1 MANSL
6 SSLTAGV
13 GGVQI
18 SSVDTSGSLDIKSGT
33 TTIVSITS
41 AGAAVTGTLSSTSGA
56 LNGTLGATTPSTGV
70 FTDVNTPNTFGFKNR
85 IINGAMVIDQRN
97 AGASVTNTGSTLFYL
112 DRWNVL
118 GTSSAGQ
125 FSIQQVADAP
135 AGFVNSAKMTV
146 TTVDTSLAAS
156 DRYIW
161 MQRIEGYS
169 VSDFGFGTANAKT
182 VTVSFWV
189 KSSLTGTFGG
199 ALDNGGTRS
208 YPFSYTISAA
218 NTWEQKTVTIA
229 GDTSGTWPTNNSKA
243 MQLIF
248 SLGAG
253 SDYVGTINT
262 WAGASYYTVSGAT
275 NVLATSGATFYIT
288 GVQLEKGST
297 ATSFDVRD
305 YGRELAMCQRYFY
318 NTDRSQVLFAR
329 SWSNGVGTGLWKHLQ
344 VMRATPTITMT
355 NYGNIN
361 TVADTNAVFFTMS
374 SSATGSERDVN
385 MDMTLTSVSAEL

>member
-1 MANSL
+1 
-6 SSLTAGV
+6 
-13 GGVQI
+13 
-18 SSVDTSGSLDIKSGT
+18 
-33 TTIVSITS
+33 
-41 AGAAVTGTLSSTSGA
+41 
-56 LNGTLGATTPSTGV
+56 
-70 FTDVNTPNTFGFKNR
+70 
-85 IINGAMVIDQRN
+85 
-97 AGASVTNTGSTLFYL
+97 
-112 DRWNVL
+112 
-118 GTSSAGQ
+118 
-125 FSIQQVADAP
+125 
-135 AGFVNSAKMTV
+135 MTV

-305 YGRELAMCQRYFY
+305 YGRELAMCYRYYFGGLSGRAFSIS
-318 NTDRSQVLFAR
+318 TQSAAT
-329 SWSNGVGTGLWKHLQ
+329 NGQTYPFITFILPVS
-344 VMRATPTITMT
+344 MRTTPTITPSGST
-355 NYGNIN
+355 TFSG
-361 TVADTNAVFFTMS
+361 VS
-374 SSATGSERDVN
+374 SYNNQTLDAQWGYSFGTTALTLKLDNPATGAFS
-385 MDMTLTSVSAEL
+385 LPIIVSAEL